1 MEESDAEPR
10 AFTAREEGH
19 MLAAIAESRRALGKG
34 EVPVGCVFVLPAE
47 EGDPL
52 AGGRDGRVR
61 EGKEDDGGGG
71 QGQGREGDCGG
82 QDREG
87 GRGDRIIATASN
99 ETNETRDSTRHA
111 ELVAIDAILAEH
123 GSLDIVAKCE
133 LYVTVE
139 PCLMCAAAL
148 AQVHIK
154 TVFFGCHNDKFG
166 GCGSVLN
173 LHEPGASLPP
183 GSTPYVCHPGL
194 FKDAAVHLLRDFY
207 LRGNP
212 STVP

>member
-1 MEESDAEPR
+1 MMADDADAVPR
-10 AFTAREEGH
+10 GFTAREEGH

-47 EGDPL
+47 ECDPL
-52 AGGRDGRVR
+52 GGGRGGRDGGGR
-61 EGKEDDGGGG
+61 EGTEDGGGG
-71 QGQGREGDCGG
+71 QGQ
-82 QDREG
+82 DREG
-87 GRGDRIIATASN
+87 GRRGDRIIATASN

>member
-1 MEESDAEPR
+1 MQC
-10 AFTAREEGH
+10 
-19 MLAAIAESRRALGKG
+19 LAASQREKKGTCSPQSLRAAAPLGRG
-34 EVPVGCVFVLPAE
+34 RFPWGACSSCPQRNATLL
-47 EGDPL
+47 GGGR
-52 AGGRDGRVR
+52 GGRDGGGR
-61 EGKEDDGGGG
+61 EGTEDGGGG
-71 QGQGREGDCGG
+71 QGQ
-82 QDREG
+82 DREG
-87 GRGDRIIATASN
+87 GRRGDRIIATASN

-183 GSTPYVCHPGL
+183 ARPRTCATQDFSRTPPFICCGTFTYVETPPLFPNTQHP
-194 FKDAAVHLLRDFY
+194 LLH
-207 LRGNP
+207 
-212 STVP
+212 